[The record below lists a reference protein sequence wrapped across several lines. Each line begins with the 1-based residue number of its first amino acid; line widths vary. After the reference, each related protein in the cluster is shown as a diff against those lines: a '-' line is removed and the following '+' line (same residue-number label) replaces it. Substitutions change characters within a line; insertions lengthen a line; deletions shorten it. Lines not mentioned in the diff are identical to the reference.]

1 MKNISIINLDE
12 DPRNADWLHQEK
24 RRKEAKMTKKTE
36 EKEFIL
42 NTPGGYPLDEVRSS
56 IQKALRIGD
65 EESAA
70 YWALEFIEGGY
81 WRYLLKTCQCIAVE
95 DIGLGDPLA
104 IVVTTAVKEAIQ
116 FKMEKKGLVPTEMIG
131 FVILYLA
138 RAPKNREGDD
148 FIEYIQARR
157 KQGWKLEVPEVAL
170 DQHCSRGRERLRRE
184 GINPNEEFYNR
195 GSKLKNEVI
204 LEGNKYR
211 KRILEIYGL
220 KEER

>member
-1 MKNISIINLDE
+1 MVK
-12 DPRNADWLHQEK
+12 
-24 RRKEAKMTKKTE
+24 KETE

-81 WRYLLKTCQCIAVE
+81 WRYLLRTLQCVSVE

-104 IVVTTAVKEAIQ
+104 IILTTAVKEAIQ

-157 KQGWKLEVPEVAL
+157 KQGWRLEVPRVAL

-184 GINPNEEFYNR
+184 GINPNEEFYKR

-211 KRILEIYGL
+211 KRILEVYGL
-220 KEER
+220 EKD

>member
-1 MKNISIINLDE
+1 M
-12 DPRNADWLHQEK
+12 
-24 RRKEAKMTKKTE
+24 
-36 EKEFIL
+36 EKEKFNL
-42 NTPGGYPLDEVRSS
+42 VTPGGYPLDEVRSS

-81 WRYLLKTCQCIAVE
+81 WKYLLKTLQCVSVE

-104 IVVTTAVKEAIQ
+104 IVICTSVKKMIG
-116 FKMEKKGLVPTEMIG
+116 FKMEKGKGSFPTEAIG
-131 FVILYLA
+131 FLILYLA

-148 FIEYIQARR
+148 FIEYIKARR
-157 KQGWKLEVPEVAL
+157 KQGWKLEVLKVAL

-184 GINPNEEFYNR
+184 GINPNEEFYRR
-195 GSKLKNEVI
+195 GSKLNNEVI

-211 KRILEIYGL
+211 KRILEIYSL
-220 KEER
+220 EEKK